1 MREQHRRAG
10 IRQHERQPLCRIAG
24 VERQIG
30 AARLENADEPQHHLQ
45 RALEAKPHHRLRTH
59 TQRAQMLRQLVGAS
73 LKLRIAE
80 RLLLE
85 HNRNRIRRLRRLRRK
100 QLRNRPRL
108 KRPRRRVPILQDPAP
123 LLPRDKL
130 KPPNRNLR
138 RRNRSLQK
146 PTIPPSPAGVPSAW
160 RCSPRLT
167 DRSNLA
173 LALETGS
180 MLALSPE
187 SSNCTGALFCN
198 ASITWNSG
206 WCDSDRAGLS
216 TSTSRS
222 NGTSWWLYADRLL
235 ARTRPIRSKKLGF
248 PDVSVRSTSVFTK
261 NPIRSSSALSV
272 RPAIGLPIAMSLP
285 APSRLNSAASPACS
299 TMKRLAP

>member
-30 AARLENADEPQHHLQ
+30 AACLENADEPQHHLQ

-85 HNRNRIRRLRRLRRK
+85 HNRNRIRRLRRLRRSSPETSSS
-100 QLRNRPRL
+100 RPIATSGVATAACKSRTY
-108 KRPRRRVPILQDPAP
+108 RPASASTLA
-123 LLPRDKL
+123 
-130 KPPNRNLR
+130 
-138 RRNRSLQK
+138 RSKTSLAYSI
-146 PTIPPSPAGVPSAW
+146 TPPSPAGVPSAW

-235 ARTRPIRSKKLGF
+235 ARTRPTRSKKLGF

>member
-30 AARLENADEPQHHLQ
+30 AACLENADEPQHHLQ

-123 LLPRDKL
+123 LLPREKL

-146 PTIPPSPAGVPSAW
+146 PNIPPSKRLNAGPIKNIAGVFNHPAQ
-160 RCSPRLT
+160 PRRRAVRMAL
-167 DRSNLA
+167 LA
-173 LALETGS
+173 QAHRQVE
-180 MLALSPE
+180 
-187 SSNCTGALFCN
+187 
-198 ASITWNSG
+198 
-206 WCDSDRAGLS
+206 
-216 TSTSRS
+216 
-222 NGTSWWLYADRLL
+222 LL
-235 ARTRPIRSKKLGF
+235 ARTRPTRSKKLGF